1 MEYTE
6 KVKKHFLNP
15 KNLGKIEEKDLKHG
29 EELVIGEVGNP
40 ACGDLMKVYV
50 KIKDKKILDCKV
62 ETFGCAAAIACSSVT
77 TELAIG
83 KTIEQAKK
91 LSKESIVEELGGLPP
106 IKVHCSNLAV
116 DALRKALENYEK
128 GINVIKK

>member
-1 MEYTE
+1 MEYSE

-15 KNLGKIEEKDLKHG
+15 SNLGKIEAEGLGQG
-29 EELVIGEVGNP
+29 EELVTGEVGNP
-40 ACGDLMKVYV
+40 ACGDLMKIYV
-50 KIKDKKILDCKV
+50 RIKNNKIIGCKV

-83 KTIEQAKK
+83 KTIEEAKE
-91 LSKESIVEELGGLPP
+91 LTRERIVQELDGLPP
-106 IKVHCSNLAV
+106 LKLHCSNLAV
-116 DALRKALENYEK
+116 DALKKALENYEK